1 MYCAGNI
8 CSPHMFL
15 GSEAPRYHT
24 AIKGLLGA
32 YCALIVFTV
41 AYWMLCL
48 TQNRLRDRK
57 HEEGATL
64 LQEGLEGFDDLTDKE
79 NHHFRYRL

>member
-1 MYCAGNI
+1 
-8 CSPHMFL
+8 MFL
-15 GSEAPRYHT
+15 ASEAPRYRT

-32 YCALIVFTV
+32 YCALIVFTI
-41 AYWMLCL
+41 AYWIMCM
-48 TQNRLRDRK
+48 TQNRLRNRK